1 MELLDLFVK
10 ISVDDQASGQMEGVS
25 SGMIA
30 KGQLIATTIQSAV
43 SAAYNAIKGLIGGAL
58 EAYGQYEQLAGGMET
73 FFGDAADTV
82 IANSKRAYDSAGM
95 SANQYMSTVSSFATS
110 LVQSVAKGNQQVVQ
124 DNSAAVSKMLDD
136 AYNAQSRAFQ
146 HEMTDAQRQFE
157 DEYNALSK
165 SLSKQVEAMTKAASK
180 AITERQK
187 QFEKDNENL
196 AKSLSKELESVQAQ
210 AQAVVDARQK
220 QFDAEYSNLSK
231 SLDSQLKSF
240 ERATEERLKLMDKE
254 YRQRVKQL
262 DAEKAAA
269 IAAVD
274 GQIDAINKQAD
285 AEELAR
291 KQAVQSEK
299 LAELQKQL
307 NSAKTRKGR
316 ERAQK
321 ELNDYLA
328 EIEADRLARER
339 REQIEGLKDQRDD
352 IREHY
357 DELKDKAREQYD
369 EEKDAYRQQRS
380 EQLSA
385 LKESNAQQLALMREN
400 QKKVLQQV
408 RDEENEKIEAKRE
421 ANQKV
426 LKDAREC
433 QQAELEQMRENSN
446 EKIAAQREANEEI
459 LKQEKRNQ
467 QDQLTA
473 LRESQQDQLAAMK
486 DSIDKQKAALQ
497 DAAKANSGYVTATA
511 EDQKRAAELADMA
524 VRDMADNA
532 NKTGTAIEMIQNA
545 YQGFAKQNYTM
556 LDNLKLG
563 YAGTKEGMQNLL
575 DDAERVSAGYG
586 EMRDFSIDSLSD
598 IIEAI
603 HIMQVEMG
611 ISGVSVDELKEKMAN
626 NDFTVQELTKL
637 SEAWYGNRDSID
649 AVRESIESGSHT
661 INDFS
666 VLLGTTAMEGSN
678 TYEGSINRVKAA
690 WENWLISL
698 TDPDWD
704 VAESTQVLMENV
716 GDAAEIIIPRVA
728 TILETLFKYVAEHGP
743 EIMQQLRDAF
753 MNALPDEWREK
764 VEEFERKIAGLF
776 DTIQSVSEFAEI
788 LVNVFTGVYDFLT
801 QVGELVEPAL
811 LALDDAL
818 APILETA
825 NTLIGMFME
834 YIMPIITD
842 MIETATQW
850 IEILG
855 QLMEPIMMILE
866 PIGMLIVLFTQ
877 IKELII
883 SLASKLFA
891 DLVQSMMP
899 IVEYVK
905 NAMKPA
911 LEQIGKAF
919 DAVMGVVKKL
929 GEAFGALI
937 DGMKPLL
944 EPLMTIAGILI
955 GAFFTAVST
964 VTQVLAKFIEII
976 ANVITWVVDTVK
988 NITHFTDIFKSM
1000 GDTIHRVVSDVSGFF
1015 KNLQKAAQDAVK
1027 GVMDWFG
1034 SLPDRIWGIFS
1045 GAGNWLYNAG
1055 QNIINGFWNGLVD
1068 TFAGVQDWVCGIG
1081 DWIAANK
1088 GPKEYDLGL
1097 LVKNGQWIMQGFEAG
1112 LRKQF
1117 PAIEGVMSDVSDLMG
1132 IDGGMGISSASSSLA
1147 GRVGGSNVL
1156 NVYVDKMQ
1164 VRDDNDVY
1172 LISEQLNDIWRREM
1186 AGALV

>member
-1 MELLDLFVK
+1 MDLLNLFVK
-10 ISVDDQASGQMEGVS
+10 VSVDDQASGQMDGIS

-30 KGQLIATTIQSAV
+30 KGQLIATTIQSAI

-73 FFGDAADTV
+73 FFGSAADTV

-110 LVQSVAKGNQQVVQ
+110 LVQSVAKSNQQVVQ
-124 DNSAAVSKMLDD
+124 DNSAAVGKMLDD

-146 HEMTDAQRQFE
+146 HEMTEAQRAFE
-157 DEYNALSK
+157 DEYNALAK
-165 SLSKQVEAMTKAASK
+165 SLNKQVEAMTKAASK
-180 AITERQK
+180 AIAERQK

-196 AKSLSKELESVQAQ
+196 AKTLNKELASVQAQ
-210 AQAVVDARQK
+210 AQKIVDARQK
-220 QFDAEYSNLSK
+220 QLDAEYSNLSK

-254 YRQRVKQL
+254 YRQRIKQL

-274 GQIDAINKQAD
+274 GQIDAINRQAD
-285 AEELAR
+285 EEEAAR

-307 NSAKTRKGR
+307 NSARTRKGR

-328 EIEADRLARER
+328 EIEADRLAQER
-339 REQIEGLKDQRDD
+339 REQIEGLKNQRED

-357 DELKDKAREQYD
+357 DELKDQAREQYD
-369 EEKDAYRQQRS
+369 EEKDAYKKQRS
-380 EQLSA
+380 ERLA
-385 LKESNAQQLALMREN
+385 AMRESNAQQLALMKEN
-400 QKKVLQQV
+400 QKQVLQQV

-426 LKDAREC
+426 LQNAREG
-433 QQAELEQMRENSN
+433 QQAELEQMRENN
-446 EKIAAQREANEEI
+446 NAKIEAQREANEEI
-459 LKQEKRNQ
+459 LKQERRNQ

-486 DSIDKQKAALQ
+486 DSIEKQKAALE

-545 YQGFAKQNYTM
+545 YQGFAKQNYVM

-611 ISGVSVDELKEKMAN
+611 ISGLSVDELKQKMAN

-649 AVRESIESGSHT
+649 AVKASIESGGHA

-704 VAESTQVLMENV
+704 VAESTRTLMEEV
-716 GDAAEIIIPRVA
+716 GNAAAIIIPRVVEIVRS
-728 TILETLFKYVAEHGP
+728 ILTYVQEHGP
-743 EIMQQLRDAF
+743 EIADTLKNAF
-753 MNALPDEWREK
+753 MDSLPDEWKEK
-764 VEEFERKIAGLF
+764 LKDFEKGF
-776 DTIQSVSEFAEI
+776 NDFMEGSKPV
-788 LVNVFTGVYDFLT
+788 VDFLKGIGDVFKAIGT
-801 QVGELVEPAL
+801 VFNEVGRAIGIVLADFVSGLEGTANVGHTVFYGIGNGIRSVGEFFYNVGK
-811 LALDDAL
+811 
-818 APILETA
+818 T
-825 NTLIGMFME
+825 IGSA
-834 YIMPIITD
+834 IKGIIKFFED
-842 MIETATQW
+842 M
-850 IEILG
+850 G
-855 QLMEPIMMILE
+855 
-866 PIGMLIVLFTQ
+866 
-877 IKELII
+877 
-883 SLASKLFA
+883 
-891 DLVQSMMP
+891 
-899 IVEYVK
+899 
-905 NAMKPA
+905 
-911 LEQIGKAF
+911 
-919 DAVMGVVKKL
+919 
-929 GEAFGALI
+929 
-937 DGMKPLL
+937 
-944 EPLMTIAGILI
+944 
-955 GAFFTAVST
+955 
-964 VTQVLAKFIEII
+964 
-976 ANVITWVVDTVK
+976 
-988 NITHFTDIFKSM
+988 
-1000 GDTIHRVVSDVSGFF
+1000 
-1015 KNLQKAAQDAVK
+1015 
-1027 GVMDWFG
+1027 
-1034 SLPDRIWGIFS
+1034 S
-1045 GAGNWLYNAG
+1045 GAKKAVDDVTNWFRDLPNKILRAVGDLSKTLWNAG
-1055 QNIINGFWNGLVD
+1055 QDIINGFFDGLQNAYRNVES
-1068 TFAGVQDWVCGIG
+1068 WVLGIG
-1081 DWIAANK
+1081 DWIANNK
-1088 GPKEYDLGL
+1088 GPKQYDLAL
-1097 LVKNGQWIMQGFEAG
+1097 LVPNGQWIMQGFEKG

-1132 IDGGMGISSASSSLA
+1132 IDGGMGISSVPSSLA
-1147 GRVGGSNVL
+1147 GRAGGSNVL

-1172 LISEQLNDIWRREM
+1172 LISEQLNDLWRREM